1 MTKFKIC
8 GLRSLE
14 HLIISAQSG
23 ASYLGLVF
31 VPGVR
36 RRIQAEHAAKMIS
49 DFKTQFKSHAPKIV
63 GLFAD
68 QPLDEVNQIIHKCK
82 LDFAQL
88 CGSES
93 ITYCDNV
100 DARIIKMFKIND
112 KTFDEKQLG
121 FLLSELES
129 YIIKDHIPLLD
140 KYERG
145 KLGGTGNTF
154 DWSIASRLSN
164 CYPLILAG
172 GLTPKNVRQA
182 ILEVK
187 PWGVDVSS
195 GVETNGQKDNDKI
208 ISFARAAQQGT

>member
-1 MTKFKIC
+1 
-8 GLRSLE
+8 
-14 HLIISAQSG
+14 
-23 ASYLGLVF
+23 
-31 VPGVR
+31 
-36 RRIQAEHAAKMIS
+36 
-49 DFKTQFKSHAPKIV
+49 
-63 GLFAD
+63 
-68 QPLDEVNQIIHKCK
+68 
-82 LDFAQL
+82 
-88 CGSES
+88 
-93 ITYCDNV
+93 
-100 DARIIKMFKIND
+100 MFKIND
-112 KTFDEKQLG
+112 KTYDEKQLG

-172 GLTPKNVRQA
+172 GLTPKNVHQA